1 MKPFVPNEA
10 GTLRPE
16 LLIQPLNADIGKP
29 FKELKADIK
38 KIIELLESI
47 DTTLKEMNKNQK

>member
-16 LLIQPLNADIGKP
+16 LLAQPLNADIGKP

-38 KIIELLESI
+38 RITELLESI
-47 DTTLKEMNKNQK
+47 DKILKEMNKKQK